1 MKSGKVLLGAL
12 AGVAIG
18 AVVGVLL
25 APEKGSDT
33 RKKISKKGQDLADDV
48 KSQVGGLKDKYND
61 LVDNVA
67 SKVDAFANKGED
79 IADNVKN
86 DVKGAAHDL
95 KAAAQGQGNQR

>member
-12 AGVAIG
+12 AGIAIG

-48 KSQVGGLKDKYND
+48 KTQVGGLKDKYND

-67 SKVDAFANKGED
+67 SRVDAFTNKGED
-79 IADNVKN
+79 MVENVKN
-86 DVKGAAHDL
+86 EL
-95 KAAAQGQGNQR
+95 KSSANDAKSASQGMQR

>member
-33 RKKISKKGQDLADDV
+33 RKKISKKGQDIADDV

-61 LVDNVA
+61 LVDTVA
-67 SKVDAFANKGED
+67 SKVDAFANKGEEMV
-79 IADNVKN
+79 DNAKHEVKGVAN
-86 DVKGAAHDL
+86 DVKS
-95 KAAAQGQGNQR
+95 AAQGMQR

>member
-12 AGVAIG
+12 AGIAIG

-48 KSQVGGLKDKYND
+48 KCQVEGLKDKYNNI
-61 LVDNVA
+61 VDTVV
-67 SKVDAFANKGED
+67 SKVDSFANKGEE
-79 IADNVKN
+79 IADNVKHE
-86 DVKGAAHDL
+86 VKGAAHDI
-95 KAAAQGQGNQR
+95 KSAAQGNQPQR

>member
-1 MKSGKVLLGAL
+1 MKSGKVLLGAFS
-12 AGVAIG
+12 GVAIG

-48 KSQVGGLKDKYND
+48 KNQVDGLKGKYND

-67 SKVDAFANKGED
+67 SRVDAFANKGED

-86 DVKGAAHDL
+86 EVKGAAQDL
-95 KAAAQGQGNQR
+95 KSAAQGNQR